1 MSLDLEFVRKQ
12 FPAFN
17 DDETSSWIFMENAG
31 GSYVPES
38 VINKLNHF
46 MIHSKVQPYGLYQP
60 SVDATQAIEES
71 TCQMATMINANHNEV
86 VIGHCT
92 SMNLVMLSQALKSW
106 FEAGDEIIVTNQ
118 DHESNI
124 SPWRRLTE
132 SGQKILEWQ
141 IDPDTAEL
149 DIQNLEPLLSS
160 KTKLVCM
167 NHSSNIVASVND
179 IKMIAKLVHAKGA
192 LLLVDGVSYAPHH
205 SIDVKELDVDFYTLS
220 LYKTF
225 GPHLGLLYVDQK
237 HHNKLSNLSLEFMPK
252 QYEKITTPGSPN
264 YLRIA
269 VNPGGANHEEAACL
283 SGLTDYYRL
292 IHEHHFST
300 TRKSGFG
307 MFEDVFSL
315 IKQHESKLSKIFLDF
330 IEQNKSIH
338 LIGKYEFDTSI
349 RSPTFSFS
357 LENECSSKTLIKELA
372 KKKIAAQSGSFY
384 AWRCLTALG
393 FDPYI
398 GVARISFAHYN
409 TVEEVNFLCQCMD
422 DII

>member
-1 MSLDLEFVRKQ
+1 MLLDLEYVRKQ

-17 DDETSSWIFMENAG
+17 EGETASWIFMENAG
-31 GSYVPES
+31 GSYVPQL
-38 VINKLNHF
+38 VINKLTNF
-46 MIHSKVQPYGLYQP
+46 MTHSKVQPYGLYQT
-60 SVDATQAIEES
+60 SIDATQAIENS
-71 TCQMATMINANHNEV
+71 TCQMAEMINADYSEV

-92 SMNLVMLSQALKSW
+92 TMNLVMLSLALKSW
-106 FEAGDEIIVTNQ
+106 FTSGDEIIVTNQ

-124 SPWRRLTE
+124 SPWRRLTD
-132 SGQKILEWQ
+132 SGQKIIEWQ
-141 IDPDTAEL
+141 INPDTAEL
-149 DIQNLEPLLSS
+149 EIETLKPLLSK
-160 KTKLVCM
+160 KTKLVCI

-179 IKMIAKLVHAKGA
+179 IKKIAGMVHDVGA

-205 SIDVKELDVDFYTLS
+205 SINVKELNVDFYVLS

-225 GPHLGLLYVDQK
+225 GPHLGLMYVDQK

-269 VNPGGANHEEAACL
+269 VNPGGVNHEEAACL

-292 IHEHHFST
+292 IYEHHFPT
-300 TRKSGFG
+300 VIKSGFA
-307 MFEDVFSL
+307 MIEDVFGL
-315 IKQHESKLSKIFLDF
+315 IKQHESNLSKIFLDF
-330 IEQNKSIH
+330 IKQNKSIR
-338 LIGKYEFDTSI
+338 LIGKYECDTSV

-357 LENECSSKTLIKELA
+357 LGNGLTSKTLIEELA

-393 FDPYI
+393 FNPYT

-409 TVEEVNFLCQCMD
+409 TNEEVNFLCQCLD
-422 DII
+422 NII